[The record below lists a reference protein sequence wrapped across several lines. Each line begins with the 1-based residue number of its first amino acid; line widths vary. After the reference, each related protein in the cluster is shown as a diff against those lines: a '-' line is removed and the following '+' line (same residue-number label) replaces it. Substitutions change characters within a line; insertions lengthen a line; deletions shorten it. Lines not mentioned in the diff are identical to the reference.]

1 MGKLKKRL
9 RSMMMAAML
18 LSAVFAFTAYADD
31 DYDDYDPK
39 PTQIRVAD
47 KTKTVTVG
55 KEFKVKVRMSPRG
68 AEENYLKWTIVKG
81 KNVVRFDDDDR
92 TDDEVEL
99 RAIKKGTAKLRCQ
112 IRGTKKKVFVTVRVK
127 GKTSSSSGSVAAAG
141 RTSRTVEVGDDF
153 ELKVR
158 RSGGLRERDLRWS
171 IQNSDIVSFDDY
183 DITDD
188 EVEFKARRVGTTT
201 VTCRNRNNN
210 KSVSFTI
217 RVIPEYDDDYDDD
230 YDDYYDDYDD

>member
-1 MGKLKKRL
+1 M
-9 RSMMMAAML
+9 
-18 LSAVFAFTAYADD
+18 
-31 DYDDYDPK
+31 
-39 PTQIRVAD
+39 
-47 KTKTVTVG
+47 
-55 KEFKVKVRMSPRG
+55 
-68 AEENYLKWTIVKG
+68 
-81 KNVVRFDDDDR
+81 
-92 TDDEVEL
+92 
-99 RAIKKGTAKLRCQ
+99 
-112 IRGTKKKVFVTVRVK
+112 RVK